1 MRINVNTS
9 AVNTHRIMTNN
20 SKSQDKNLER
30 LASGHKINR
39 GADGPAALQVSERL
53 RSQTASLGQA
63 IDNSENAVSVLQ
75 TAEAALDEV
84 SRALV
89 NARQLAVH
97 AANEGANDE
106 FMLQA
111 DELEFQN
118 IVGQVNRIAANTQYG
133 KNYLLDGSRAGNGV
147 TTGASLEFVDATS
160 DAVSSGLGGYD
171 VTIKTT
177 AKRAELTGTA
187 QLTQAT
193 IDNGEQI
200 TISEGG
206 RTVNFKTIKG
216 ANVEQNLNEL
226 DLAIKSAGLDLEL
239 VRPEAKG
246 TDGNLPQNI
255 TLRHKQYGSEHEFQ
269 VASNT
274 PGLLSAQADVPSLV
288 QNGVNIAGEIAGE
301 ESTGRGQV
309 LTGGPGAGVAEGIQV
324 RYTSE
329 ALPVG
334 GGGPAGAF
342 AGTVT
347 FKQNSMNFHVGAN
360 PNQQV
365 GMSFR
370 SMKAASLGSGVLN
383 ESQFANLQDVS
394 LLDGPKAQDAMRVI
408 DRAIEE
414 VAITRGEMGAFQ
426 KNTLESNL
434 NWLRIAHENV
444 QSSES
449 VLRDA
454 DMAQEMAEFTKNQI
468 LMDAST
474 SMLAHANQKPMSVL
488 KLIG

>member
-226 DLAIKSAGLDLEL
+226 KWI
-239 VRPEAKG
+239 
-246 TDGNLPQNI
+246 
-255 TLRHKQYGSEHEFQ
+255 
-269 VASNT
+269 
-274 PGLLSAQADVPSLV
+274 
-288 QNGVNIAGEIAGE
+288 EI
-301 ESTGRGQV
+301 
-309 LTGGPGAGVAEGIQV
+309 
-324 RYTSE
+324 
-329 ALPVG
+329 
-334 GGGPAGAF
+334 
-342 AGTVT
+342 
-347 FKQNSMNFHVGAN
+347 
-360 PNQQV
+360 
-365 GMSFR
+365 
-370 SMKAASLGSGVLN
+370 
-383 ESQFANLQDVS
+383 D
-394 LLDGPKAQDAMRVI
+394 
-408 DRAIEE
+408 
-414 VAITRGEMGAFQ
+414 
-426 KNTLESNL
+426 
-434 NWLRIAHENV
+434 
-444 QSSES
+444 
-449 VLRDA
+449 
-454 DMAQEMAEFTKNQI
+454 
-468 LMDAST
+468 
-474 SMLAHANQKPMSVL
+474 
-488 KLIG
+488 

>member
-216 ANVEQNLNEL
+216 
-226 DLAIKSAGLDLEL
+226 
-239 VRPEAKG
+239 
-246 TDGNLPQNI
+246 
-255 TLRHKQYGSEHEFQ
+255 
-269 VASNT
+269 
-274 PGLLSAQADVPSLV
+274 
-288 QNGVNIAGEIAGE
+288 
-301 ESTGRGQV
+301 
-309 LTGGPGAGVAEGIQV
+309 
-324 RYTSE
+324 
-329 ALPVG
+329 
-334 GGGPAGAF
+334 
-342 AGTVT
+342 
-347 FKQNSMNFHVGAN
+347 
-360 PNQQV
+360 
-365 GMSFR
+365 
-370 SMKAASLGSGVLN
+370 
-383 ESQFANLQDVS
+383 
-394 LLDGPKAQDAMRVI
+394 
-408 DRAIEE
+408 
-414 VAITRGEMGAFQ
+414 
-426 KNTLESNL
+426 
-434 NWLRIAHENV
+434 
-444 QSSES
+444 
-449 VLRDA
+449 
-454 DMAQEMAEFTKNQI
+454 
-468 LMDAST
+468 
-474 SMLAHANQKPMSVL
+474 
-488 KLIG
+488 